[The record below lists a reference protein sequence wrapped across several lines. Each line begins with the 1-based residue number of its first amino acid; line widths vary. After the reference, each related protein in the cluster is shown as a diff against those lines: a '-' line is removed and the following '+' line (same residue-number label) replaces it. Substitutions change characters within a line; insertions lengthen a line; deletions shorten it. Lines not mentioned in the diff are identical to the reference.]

1 VSGNRWSARVEGR
14 PRPERNDKIGLDPQ
28 IDPRFGECERQSW
41 RCGSQCMMHGAGDH
55 ANGAKQIG
63 GATVLVALSIIR
75 RVDGGYLRGRPI
87 PKPVALDCMDVT
99 KRQTEIDGERDQ
111 RKPRTTPD
119 MVTKPAH
126 HRRVEIKRGQFSQRS
141 KAVN

>member
-1 VSGNRWSARVEGR
+1 
-14 PRPERNDKIGLDPQ
+14 
-28 IDPRFGECERQSW
+28 
-41 RCGSQCMMHGAGDH
+41 MMHGAGDH

-75 RVDGGYLRGRPI
+75 RVDGGYLRG
-87 PKPVALDCMDVT
+87 KAMLEALAVDGMNVA
-99 KRQTEIDGERDQ
+99 KGQAEIDGERDQ